1 MMNTITWK
9 AECRSLAFVLLILA
23 LIGWYVNLVH
33 WFLLAG
39 SLSYVVWT
47 FYQLRRMHLWLTQT
61 DSLSPPESIGFWG
74 EVFDSIYR
82 RQRQSIEENVRLQAV
97 VNYLQASFASLDDGA
112 VMIDKR
118 GYIEWSNQ
126 AASELLGLR
135 YPEDRRQQ
143 IANLIRCPEFSR
155 YFEADKYE
163 AALQMVSPHNNI
175 YHLQINIKHFGE
187 GSRLLFARDI
197 TETNRLQ
204 QMRTDFIA
212 NVSHELRTPLTVIK
226 GYLET
231 FAQYGFLDREN
242 AVGECR
248 SKRMIGQMVAQ
259 SNRMEMLVNGLMVL
273 ARLESVP
280 EVDNLELVMIFPM
293 LSSIRE
299 EVLAAVKGA
308 RSIRIECDE
317 NSQIR
322 GNSFELRS
330 AFNNLVMNAA
340 KYTQTGGEITVRW
353 RQRSKSAT
361 LEVADNGEG
370 IESYHIPRL
379 TERFYRVDKS
389 RASETGGAGLGLA
402 IVKHILLRHKAHLT
416 VTSRLG
422 EGSVFCC
429 EFPMPID

>member
-1 MMNTITWK
+1 MHTIDWK
-9 AECRSLAFVLLILA
+9 TECRSLALLLA
-23 LIGWYVNLVH
+23 VSALVGWYVGLLP
-33 WFLLAG
+33 WFLFVGTLG
-39 SLSYVVWT
+39 YVVWT
-47 FYQLRRMHLWLTQT
+47 LLQLRRMHLWLNQKENT
-61 DSLSPPESIGFWG
+61 SPPESIGFWG

-82 RQRQSIEENVRLQAV
+82 RQRQRDEENERLQAAV
-97 VNYLQASFASLDDGA
+97 HYLQASFASLDDGA
-112 VMIDKR
+112 VMIDER
-118 GYIEWSNQ
+118 GNIEWSNQ

-143 IANLIRCPEFSR
+143 ISNLIRSPEFSQ
-155 YFEADKYE
+155 YFEANDYTFP
-163 AALQMVSPHNNI
+163 LQIVSSHNSL
-175 YHLQINIKHFGE
+175 YHLQIMIKHFGE

-231 FAQYGFLDREN
+231 FAEYGFSDEKN
-242 AVGECR
+242 SVGESR
-248 SKRMIGQMVAQ
+248 SKRMVAQMVAQ
-259 SNRMEMLVNGLMVL
+259 SDRMEMLVKGLMVL

-280 EVDNLELVMIFPM
+280 EVANLEPVMLFPM

-299 EVLAAVKGA
+299 EVLTAVTGE
-308 RSIRIECDE
+308 RIIRIECDE

-330 AFNNLVMNAA
+330 AFSNLVMNAA
-340 KYTQTGGEITVRW
+340 KYTQPGSEIVVRW
-353 RQRSKSAT
+353 QVGSRSAA
-361 LEVADNGEG
+361 LEVEDNGEG
-370 IESYHIPRL
+370 IDSYHIPRL

-416 VTSRLG
+416 VTSSLG
-422 EGSVFCC
+422 EGSVFRC
-429 EFPMPID
+429 EFSLPVD

>member
-1 MMNTITWK
+1 MIIFG
-9 AECRSLAFVLLILA
+9 A
-23 LIGWYVNLVH
+23 IGWRVNLLP
-33 WFLLAG
+33 WFLLVV

-47 FYQLRRMHLWLTQT
+47 LYQLHRMHLWSTQAE
-61 DSLSPPESIGFWG
+61 SISPPESIGFWG
-74 EVFDSIYR
+74 EVFDSVYR
-82 RQRQSIEENVRLQAV
+82 RQRQNAEENDRLQAA

-112 VMIDKR
+112 VMIDER
-118 GYIEWSNQ
+118 GHIEWSNF

-143 IANLIRCPEFSR
+143 IGNLIRSPDFSD
-155 YFEADKYE
+155 YFDARDYKVP
-163 AALQMVSPHNNI
+163 LLMVSSHNSI
-175 YHLQINIKHFGE
+175 YHLQINIKNFGE

-197 TETNRLQ
+197 TETSRLQ

-242 AVGECR
+242 VSSEGR
-248 SKRMIGQMVAQ
+248 SKRMIEQMTAQ

-280 EVDNLELVMIFPM
+280 EVDNLEPVMLLPM

-299 EVLAAVKGA
+299 EVLAAVKGE
-308 RSIRIECDE
+308 RNIRIECDE
-317 NSQIR
+317 DSQVR

-353 RQRSKSAT
+353 QMSRQSAT
-361 LEVADNGEG
+361 LEVEDNGEG
-370 IESYHIPRL
+370 IDSYHIPRL

-416 VTSRLG
+416 VTSRPG
-422 EGSVFCC
+422 EGSVFRC
-429 EFPMPID
+429 EFPLPAA